1 MKRNLDLIRRM
12 MQALEQNS
20 DLNGRSSH
28 SCYAS
33 ELFELPDHSDDELAY
48 NLMQILDEGWLEGEY
63 VEVSGNFIV
72 KRLTADGHDFIDST
86 KDPDRWEKAKS
97 MAKTA
102 SGESLRF
109 VLEAAKGLA
118 RAELA
123 KWMGG
128 MLP

>member
-1 MKRNLDLIRRM
+1 MMQFRGQVMKRNVDLIRRM

-20 DLNGRSSH
+20 NLNGRSSY

-33 ELFELPDHSDDELAY
+33 QLFKFPEHSDDELAY
-48 NLMQILDEGWLEGEY
+48 NLMLILDEGWLEGEY
-63 VEVSGNFIV
+63 VTASGNFIV

-102 SGESLRF
+102 SGESLRI
-109 VLEAAKGLA
+109 V
-118 RAELA
+118 
-123 KWMGG
+123 
-128 MLP
+128 